1 LFRRGNHRP
10 QTTRDTAM
18 TDAIITP
25 ELLEWIGRKTPLRH
39 LEIISAADV
48 RRYVDATGDANPLW
62 LDDDFARTA
71 GYRARLLPPTL
82 VGWVPFSFKEGTE
95 RANSDPSD
103 LRRQLPLPSE
113 YTNVR
118 NAGSETEWVEP
129 AYLGDQLATQS
140 TILDIT
146 ARPGKAGLGIYI
158 SQEEQVLNSLQQMV
172 LRRRHTLAVF
182 PDKQF
187 SGASKDSQ

>member
-1 LFRRGNHRP
+1 MS
-10 QTTRDTAM
+10 DTV
-18 TDAIITP
+18 ITP
-25 ELLEWIGRKTPLRH
+25 ALREWIGRKTPLRP

-62 LDDDFARTA
+62 LDDDSARDA
-71 GYRARLLPPTL
+71 GYRRRILPPTL

-95 RANSDPSD
+95 RANTDPTD

-118 NAGSETEWVEP
+118 NAGSETEWLQP
-129 AYLGDQLATQS
+129 AYLGEQLS
-140 TILDIT
+140 TRSSIVDIV
-146 ARPGKAGLGIYI
+146 ARQGKAGLGIYV
-158 SQEEQVLNSLQQMV
+158 SQEEQVLNAQQQIV

-182 PDKQF
+182 PDKEF
-187 SGASKDSQ
+187 AAAPKDAS